1 MPFFKSLVDLPHT
14 LFFTAIGIL
23 GIGFLIGFHELGHFL
38 FAKLF
43 SIRTPSFSIGFG
55 PQLISK
61 TIGETTFSIS
71 AIPLGGYVE
80 VAGLAEPGQGNQEH
94 ALAYDKHS
102 FVVKPFYQKLA
113 VLFGGIMFNLL
124 FAYVTL
130 ILLFFIGAPQS
141 ELLSP
146 LKMVPEIPV
155 IAAVS
160 KDSAADSAG
169 FLAGDVILAYNNHEF
184 GGNVTAFKEF
194 LRSSPEKTVTLRIK
208 RDGHEEEK
216 PVTVGS
222 VMIMNEEGKPQQIGS
237 LGVFFKMAEIPK
249 FGFFDAIAQGI
260 HATHT
265 YIYMTAMAFVGM
277 FGKQGMANIGGPLSV
292 IKETIKGATMGWKV
306 FLLFLAV
313 ISINLAVLNLIPVP
327 VFDGGQILFTVI
339 ETLFGRA
346 LPVKVREIIAGISWI
361 ALLALILFLTVKD
374 IGLLKWLGDTGLFK
388 WLGL

>member
-1 MPFFKSLVDLPHT
+1 MPFFKSLADLPHT

-43 SIRTPSFSIGFG
+43 GIRTPSFSIGFG

-113 VLFGGIMFNLL
+113 VLFGGILFNLL

-130 ILLFFIGAPQS
+130 SLLFFIGAPQS
-141 ELLSP
+141 ELLHP
-146 LKMVPEIPV
+146 LSVAHEVPT
-155 IAAVS
+155 IAVVS
-160 KDSAADSAG
+160 KDSAAEAAG
-169 FLAGDVILAYNNHEF
+169 LLAGDTIIAYDNHVF
-184 GGNVTAFKEF
+184 DSNVTAFKEF
-194 LRSSPEKTVTLRIK
+194 LRSSPEKKVTLRIN
-208 RDGHEEEK
+208 RDGHEEDK
-216 PVTVGS
+216 SATIGS
-222 VMIMNEEGKPQQIGS
+222 NLVMDADGKPQQIGS
-237 LGVFFKMAEIPK
+237 LGVIFKMSEIPK

-265 YIYMTAMAFVGM
+265 YIYMTAMSFVRM
-277 FGKQGMANIGGPLSV
+277 FGKQGMSNIGGPISV
-292 IKETIKGATMGWKV
+292 IKETIKGATLGWKV

-327 VFDGGQILFTVI
+327 VFDGGQILFTII

-346 LPVKVREIIAGISWI
+346 LPIKVREIIAGISWI

-374 IGLLKWLGDTGLFK
+374 IGLLKWLSDTGLFK